1 MHYGNCESCMLT
13 LLLLIHIPSFTYT
26 WTYCAHTYT
35 DPTLMSPYH
44 TGLPPKNGPLS
55 SSIGS
60 VATLT
65 TVADEHVDPEEC
77 GRVAGWVANFDK
89 LLQDSLGVK
98 CLLVSICMGA
108 LVVPCIVSFVSYLCV
123 WVCWERGWLG

>member
-1 MHYGNCESCMLT
+1 M
-13 LLLLIHIPSFTYT
+13 FTCT
-26 WTYCAHTYT
+26 EQAV
-35 DPTLMSPYH
+35 MSPYH
-44 TGLPPKNGPLS
+44 TAGLPPRNGPLS

-65 TVADEHVDPEEC
+65 TVADEQVDPEEC

-98 CLLVSICMGA
+98 CLLVSVA
-108 LVVPCIVSFVSYLCV
+108 LSEMLE
-123 WVCWERGWLG
+123 WKRERERERERGREGGREGEREGKKKLKDRSERYMYM

>member
-1 MHYGNCESCMLT
+1 
-13 LLLLIHIPSFTYT
+13 
-26 WTYCAHTYT
+26 
-35 DPTLMSPYH
+35 MSPYH
-44 TGLPPKNGPLS
+44 TAGLPPRNGPLS

-65 TVADEHVDPEEC
+65 TVADEQVDPEEC

-98 CLLVSICMGA
+98 CLTVSWG
-108 LVVPCIVSFVSYLCV
+108 VNVREREEGRGQRGRER
-123 WVCWERGWLG
+123 ERGERKGERERERERGRRGMEGEGKR

>member
-1 MHYGNCESCMLT
+1 
-13 LLLLIHIPSFTYT
+13 
-26 WTYCAHTYT
+26 
-35 DPTLMSPYH
+35 MSPYH
-44 TGLPPKNGPLS
+44 TAGLPPRNGPLS

-65 TVADEHVDPEEC
+65 TVADEQVDPEEC

-98 CLLVSICMGA
+98 CLLVSVA
-108 LVVPCIVSFVSYLCV
+108 LSEMLE
-123 WVCWERGWLG
+123 WKREGERERGREGGREREKDERKVHVHVRRNRGWGEERKGEKRGKENAHEREGGE